1 MLSLKT
7 TFTSSGSEMGKKR
20 SKITGR
26 AGEGTDY
33 ADADGEIFFSYITIF
48 SRKKE
53 KKCKHGTQARS
64 CLNMS
69 G

>member
-33 ADADGEIFFSYITIF
+33 ADADGEIFFLTSLF
-48 SRKKE
+48 FLERKK
-53 KKCKHGTQARS
+53 KNV
-64 CLNMS
+64 NMAHRPDLV
-69 G
+69 